1 MTNPYFIQL
10 IGIILT
16 VAGMIA
22 LTATSHLFGKP
33 LARDERHR
41 MGERQSN
48 VSRLPINLETI
59 ASAFVF
65 LAGIGILTW
74 TKFSLCAFLI
84 YWLPDLPV
92 AIQFWLACR

>member
-10 IGIILT
+10 IGIIIT

-22 LTATSHLFGKP
+22 LTATAHLFGKP
-33 LARDERHR
+33 LTRDERLR

-48 VSRLPINLETI
+48 VSRLPINLETVV
-59 ASAFVF
+59 SAVVF

-92 AIQFWLACR
+92 AIKFWLACR

>member
-16 VAGMIA
+16 VAGMVA
-22 LTATSHLFGKP
+22 LTATSHIFGKP
-33 LARDERHR
+33 LTRDERLR

-48 VSRLPINLETI
+48 VFRLPINLETV
-59 ASAFVF
+59 ASAGVF

-74 TKFSLCAFLI
+74 SKFSLCAFLI
-84 YWLPDLPV
+84 YWLPDLPL
-92 AIQFWLACR
+92 AIKFWLACR

>member
-16 VAGMIA
+16 VAGMVA
-22 LTATSHLFGKP
+22 LTATAHLFGKP
-33 LARDERHR
+33 LSRDERLR
-41 MGERQSN
+41 TGERRSN
-48 VSRLPINLETI
+48 VSRLPINLETV
-59 ASAFVF
+59 ASAVVF
-65 LAGIGILTW
+65 LVGIGILTW

-92 AIQFWLACR
+92 AIKFWLACR